1 MDYFM
6 LKENYTI
13 QLLGLEG
20 LEVINVVNKTFT
32 LRLPVGG

>member
-1 MDYFM
+1 M

-20 LEVINVVNKTFT
+20 LEVINVVRVRTF
-32 LRLPVGG
+32 LCKVQILG